1 VADEPL
7 SISVAAALDCADA
20 ETLDPLVW
28 PDEVA
33 ALRVLAAEVRRLRES
48 ADG

>member
-1 VADEPL
+1 MTDEPL
-7 SISVAAALDCADA
+7 SISAALEVVDA

-48 ADG
+48 EQ